1 MFSFGKHYPC
11 NAHSCNQ
18 FSRFWSGRAKQW
30 RYFTGTCKS
39 SFVQYTSHDW
49 RLSIIGWGILY
60 IVKLI
65 WRVWW
70 CSCGLFTLI
79 MMPSRWW
86 STWPWRSFQIR
97 KRRRG
102 KWIRFK
108 LIDSNHQIFKYSVF
122 SWLWHDFKMSDLHD
136 QFQAAR
142 GRVERRLCWSESS
155 SCENLQ
161 ASVQGASCQTH
172 QLIGKN
178 YTVIIVSGSS
188 IAFSDHCALITSRA
202 LLLASDSDDGNSEKN
217 EQQKKTWLKKLRYI
231 QKWSSSWTLRKL
243 FFSKGGAIN

>member
-1 MFSFGKHYPC
+1 MVGGWMPVILSFWVKNLNGSALFSFGKHYTC

-18 FSRFWSGRAKQW
+18 FSTPGSDPAEPSSGDISQVLASLHLSNIRVMTDVYQ
-30 RYFTGTCKS
+30 S
-39 SFVQYTSHDW
+39 SDGFGNFV
-49 RLSIIGWGILY
+49 
-60 IVKLI
+60 VELI

-188 IAFSDHCALITSRA
+188 IAFSDRCALITSRA
-202 LLLASDSDDGNSEKN
+202 LLLASDSDDGNSE
-217 EQQKKTWLKKLRYI
+217 
-231 QKWSSSWTLRKL
+231 
-243 FFSKGGAIN
+243 